1 MPNKYSINIKKINK
15 IKELIT
21 NKIQNLPE
29 NQKKE
34 LQEILTTEKKHLSD
48 DHKKKQSD
56 FKDKIFA
63 EYSKTDI
70 YQQDNKKSIK
80 HSYITEKDYRNRRY
94 KREIPLKALTITIGA
109 LASFFVKDYFENHL
123 HWVALEASLMAC
135 IPVFLLSVFLYCAKI
150 EITSDSKS
158 KAHSLE
164 KDKKT
169 RSEIKE
175 IAAELLDEYNQ
186 KESQSDRKSSL
197 SQKETQDITNN
208 NLKKSQNLKVSEL
221 SIFIK

>member
-1 MPNKYSINIKKINK
+1 MADKYSINSRKTNK

-21 NKIQNLPE
+21 NQIEKLPD
-29 NQKKE
+29 NKRQE
-34 LQEILTTEKKHLSD
+34 LQQILTTEKNRLSHND
-48 DHKKKQSD
+48 KKKQSD
-56 FKDKIFA
+56 FKNEIFSL
-63 EYSKTDI
+63 YRQTNI
-70 YQQDNKKSIK
+70 YQEDTKKSTK

-186 KESQSDRKSSL
+186 KESQSDGKPSL
-197 SQKETQDITNN
+197 SQKATQDITNSNLNN
-208 NLKKSQNLKVSEL
+208 NLKPYKSL
-221 SIFIK
+221 IP